1 MQWIS
6 LALGCFLANF
16 LYGIL
21 AKLRIVDTTRFKVAH
36 HILYFCVM
44 ASLGLAIGME
54 VWKGAMPVPLVMLF
68 VMLFGMTRFSGKT
81 RRHWQY
87 AVWCLVAYLG
97 VFALYLFGLSN
108 NLMSFAK

>member
-1 MQWIS
+1 MKWIS
-6 LALGCFLANF
+6 LAFGCFLTNF

-21 AKLRIVDTTRFKVAH
+21 AKLRIVDAARFKVMH

-54 VWKGAMPVPLVMLF
+54 VWRGAAPVPLAAVF

-81 RRHWQY
+81 RQHWQY
-87 AVWCLVAYLG
+87 AVWCLVAYVG
-97 VFALYLFGLSN
+97 VFALYLFGLSD
-108 NLMSFAK
+108 NLLSFAK